1 MAWLRAHAPLVAG
14 GRAVSAYLRLLRHR
28 SFALLWAGSTVS
40 LVGDGLTWVSL
51 VWLVYELG
59 GGPAEIGL
67 LAACYSGPVIVGGLA
82 AGILLD
88 RFDRRKLLM
97 ADNAIRGLTVLS
109 IPLAAAAG
117 ALTLPH
123 LYVVAAVYG
132 LLYMTSLAGFPTML
146 PDLVEPDEL
155 PTANAM
161 ESLGFGI
168 GGIIGPILAG
178 LLVTT
183 IGATANLAIDALT
196 YLVFIVCLAFVRL
209 PPHARDAGAERVA
222 PRIGL
227 RPAVAFALRT
237 PAIVAT
243 TLMFMAANIGEGMLT
258 VLLPVYTRDVLVA
271 DAATYGLLIGTF
283 TLGLLAGSLVVGAIR
298 WRWTLGRSIAAFQA
312 AAGAV
317 VLALLAQPALAGTL
331 ATLAIFGLLVSP
343 LTIWAQTVRMRLI
356 PAHLRGRMFAL
367 LRTLMQSTPPIGGLI
382 AGTVLAG
389 GGVGPTIVAMAALIA
404 VPGILG
410 LVHGSLAPANVGE
423 ATGDVASLGAE
434 PAPEVSG

>member
-1 MAWLRAHAPLVAG
+1 M
-14 GRAVSAYLRLLRHR
+14 SAYLRLLRHR

-40 LVGDGLTWVSL
+40 LIGDGLTWVSL

-82 AGILLD
+82 AGVLLD

-97 ADNAIRGLTVLS
+97 ADNAIRGLTVLT
-109 IPLAAAAG
+109 IPIAAAAG
-117 ALTLPH
+117 VLTLPH
-123 LYVVAAVYG
+123 LYIVAAVYG

-146 PDLVEPDEL
+146 PDLVDPDDL

-168 GGIIGPILAG
+168 GGIVGPILAG
-178 LLVTT
+178 LLITVV
-183 IGATANLAIDALT
+183 GATANLAIDALT
-196 YLVFIVCLAFVRL
+196 YLVFVACLAFVRL
-209 PPHARDAGAERVA
+209 PPRAARTATEVGAGAA
-222 PRIGL
+222 PAAPVGAGL
-227 RPAVAFALRT
+227 RPAIGFALRT

-258 VLLPVYTRDVLVA
+258 VLLPVYTRDILGA
-271 DAATYGLLIGTF
+271 DAATYGLLVGTF

-312 AAGAV
+312 AAGGV
-317 VLALLAQPALAGTL
+317 VLALLAQPPLAGTL
-331 ATLAIFGLLVSP
+331 VTLAVIGLLVSP

-356 PAHLRGRMFAL
+356 PAHLRGRVFAL
-367 LRTLMQSTPPIGGLI
+367 LRTLMQSTPPIGGLV
-382 AGTVLAG
+382 AGSVLAG
-389 GGVGPTIVAMAALIA
+389 GGIGPTIVAMAMLIA
-404 VPGILG
+404 VPGVLG
-410 LVHGSLAPANVGE
+410 LVHRSLAPAAVGE
-423 ATGDVASLGAE
+423 GPRVRSVDLPV
-434 PAPEVSG
+434 VSG